1 MKNISFKVIGLFFLI
16 SLSSCQEEFLDRQ
29 PMNQYGEG
37 AVWSDLSMMEHFV
50 NQIYYNIGH
59 SFDRPMLGVLTD
71 ESMFDPGSDQGHGNV
86 MKSLITPSD
95 YSIFDTWS
103 RTQKMR
109 WSHSYSSIRA
119 CNLFLE
125 QVEQNTYDD
134 EAFKNRLIG
143 EVHFLRAYH
152 YHNLVFL
159 YGGIPI
165 ITNAYELSDDF
176 SAARNTFE
184 ESINFIV
191 EECDKASELLPLDQ
205 DGSNYGRATKGAAMA
220 LKARVLLYAASDLYN
235 SNGSWT
241 EGYDH
246 PELVG
251 YVGGDRSARWRAAK
265 DAAQAVINLDK
276 YSLHKAEPAPADS
289 VALNYGEIFT
299 LKQTSE
305 DIFVRTFTESFQH
318 WTYNIGIQNLPAGY
332 RGWANVSPLNQ
343 MVDEYEM
350 SNGEKFDWNNP
361 EHKANPYQNRE
372 PRFYAD
378 IFYDGA
384 KWRPR
389 QSDVAPL
396 DPEGIIQTGWYEQP
410 DGSWLGGLDSR
421 NSPVTTWN
429 GTYSGYYLRKFQDIT
444 VNAPLEISPVPWRFI
459 RYAEILLSSAEA
471 SMELGE
477 EDEARTYLNMIR
489 KRAGLSGI
497 TTSGEELRESIR
509 HERKIELMF
518 EDHRFFDIRRWM
530 IAPEVIVDGYGVDIR
545 YARGAEKPTYEI
557 VHVQDREWK
566 NRFYFMPIKLDELNK
581 NNLLVQNPLY

>member
-1 MKNISFKVIGLFFLI
+1 MKRITYRLIALFLLVQ
-16 SLSSCQEEFLDRQ
+16 LSSCEKDFLDRQ
-29 PMNQYGEG
+29 PMTEYGEG
-37 AVWSDLSMMEHFV
+37 AVWSDLAMMEHFV

-109 WSHSYSSIRA
+109 WSHAYSSIRA

-125 QVEQNTYDD
+125 QVEQNTYKD
-134 EAFKNRLIG
+134 EALKNRLKG
-143 EVHFLRAYH
+143 EVYFLRAYH
-152 YHNLVFL
+152 YHNLAFL
-159 YGGIPI
+159 YGGVPLIDK
-165 ITNAYELSDDF
+165 AYKLGEDF
-176 SAARNTFE
+176 TAARNSFE
-184 ESINFIV
+184 ETISFIA
-191 EECDKASELLPLDQ
+191 EDCDKAAALLPLSHS
-205 DGSNYGRATKGAAMA
+205 GSQYGRATKGAALA

-235 SNGSWT
+235 SNASWT
-241 EGYDH
+241 NGYQH

-251 YVGGDRSARWRAAK
+251 YVSGDRRARWQAARDAAK
-265 DAAQAVINLDK
+265 AVIDLNV
-276 YSLHKAEPAPADS
+276 YSLYKAEPAPGDS
-289 VALNYGEIFT
+289 VAKNYGEIFT
-299 LKQTSE
+299 LKQTPE
-305 DIFVRTFTESFQH
+305 DIFVRTFTASFQH

-343 MVDEYEM
+343 MVDDYQM
-350 SNGEKFDWNNP
+350 RNGEKFDWNNP
-361 EHKANPYQNRE
+361 QHKANPYQGRE

-389 QSDVAPL
+389 PADVAAL
-396 DPEGIIQTGWYEQP
+396 DPAGIIQTGWYEQA

-421 NSPVTTWN
+421 DSPVTTWN
-429 GTYSGYYLRKFQDIT
+429 GTYSGYYLRKFQDIN

-459 RYAEILLSSAEA
+459 RYAEVLLSYAEA

-477 EDEARTYLNMIR
+477 EEEARRYLNMIR
-489 KRAGLSGI
+489 KRAGLPGI
-497 TTSGEELRESIR
+497 ATSGNELRNSVR

-518 EDHRFFDIRRWM
+518 EDQRFFDIRRWM
-530 IAPEVIVDGYGVDIR
+530 IAPQVITDGYGVDIR
-545 YARGAEKPTYEI
+545 YHQGAEKPVYTI
-557 VHVQDREWK
+557 IHVQDRSWK
-566 NRFYFMPIKLDELNK
+566 DRFYFMPIKLDELNK
-581 NNLLVQNPLY
+581 NKLLVQNPLY

>member
-1 MKNISFKVIGLFFLI
+1 MKKITYKLIGLLLLI
-16 SLSSCQEEFLDRQ
+16 QLSSCNEDFLDRQ

-37 AVWSDLSMMEHFV
+37 AVWSDLAMMEHFV

-109 WSHSYSSIRA
+109 WSHSYASIRA

-125 QVEQNTYDD
+125 QVEANTYDD

-159 YGGIPI
+159 YGGVPI
-165 ITNAYELSDDF
+165 ITNAYELGDDF
-176 SAARNTFE
+176 MAARNTFE
-184 ESINFIV
+184 ETINFIA
-191 EECDKASELLPLDQ
+191 EECDKAAALLPLHQ
-205 DGSNYGRATKGAAMA
+205 EGSNYGRATKGAALA

-241 EGYDH
+241 NGYEH
-246 PELVG
+246 PELIG
-251 YVGGDRSARWRAAK
+251 YVGGDRTARWQAAK
-265 DAAQAVINLDK
+265 DAAKAVIDLGV
-276 YSLHKAEPAPADS
+276 YSLYKAEPAPGDS
-289 VALNYGEIFT
+289 IAQNYGEIFT

-305 DIFVRTFTESFQH
+305 DIFVRNFTESFQH

-343 MVDEYEM
+343 MVDDYEM
-350 SNGEKFDWNNP
+350 SNGEEFDWSNP
-361 EHKANPYQNRE
+361 EHRANPYQNRE

-389 QSDVAPL
+389 QDDVAPL
-396 DPEGIIQTGWYEQP
+396 DPHGIIQTGWYEQP

-429 GTYSGYYLRKFQDIT
+429 GTYTGYYLRKFQDIT

-459 RYAEILLSSAEA
+459 RYAEVLLSYAEA

-477 EDEARTYLNMIR
+477 EEEARKYVNMIR
-489 KRAGLSGI
+489 TRAGLPDIHS
-497 TTSGEELRESIR
+497 SGEELKEDVR

-530 IAPEVIVDGYGVDIR
+530 IAPEVITDGYGVDIR
-545 YARGAEKPTYEI
+545 YPLGADKPTYEI
-557 VHVQDREWK
+557 IHVQDREWK
-566 NRFYFMPIKLDELNK
+566 DRFYFMPIKLDELNK
-581 NNLLVQNPLY
+581 NSALVQNPLY